1 MKRRFEAS
9 CFLLNLSPPSPPPSA
24 PLLEDQLKEKP
35 LQLLKLTPDEP
46 RMLHD
51 VRWTQMM
58 TRQIEMPKNVERG
71 EEVRSLFVFF
81 NSVPKRF
88 DKDCGR
94 LNPLHHKISV
104 HVFDTLATRFL
115 WY

>member
-9 CFLLNLSPPSPPPSA
+9 CFLLNLSSPPPPPSA

-51 VRWTQMM
+51 VGWTQMM
-58 TRQIEMPKNVERG
+58 TRQIEIPKNVERG
-71 EEVRSLFVFF
+71 EEV
-81 NSVPKRF
+81 
-88 DKDCGR
+88 
-94 LNPLHHKISV
+94 
-104 HVFDTLATRFL
+104 
-115 WY
+115 

>member
-9 CFLLNLSPPSPPPSA
+9 CFLLNLSPPPPPYA

-51 VRWTQMM
+51 VGGPR
-58 TRQIEMPKNVERG
+58 
-71 EEVRSLFVFF
+71 
-81 NSVPKRF
+81 
-88 DKDCGR
+88 
-94 LNPLHHKISV
+94 
-104 HVFDTLATRFL
+104 
-115 WY
+115 

>member
-9 CFLLNLSPPSPPPSA
+9 CFLLNLSPPPPSPPPSPSA

-58 TRQIEMPKNVERG
+58 TRQIEMPKSVERG
-71 EEVRSLFVFF
+71 EEV
-81 NSVPKRF
+81 
-88 DKDCGR
+88 
-94 LNPLHHKISV
+94 
-104 HVFDTLATRFL
+104 
-115 WY
+115 

>member
-9 CFLLNLSPPSPPPSA
+9 CFLLNLSPPSPPPPPSA

-71 EEVRSLFVFF
+71 EEV
-81 NSVPKRF
+81 
-88 DKDCGR
+88 
-94 LNPLHHKISV
+94 
-104 HVFDTLATRFL
+104 
-115 WY
+115 